1 MLTCNISYL
10 TLNALYFA
18 LYTSYFKL
26 LTSYFFLMKHIKY
39 KLSAV
44 ILLCLLFLVSFSA
57 HAVLKESDLSATL
70 AVLRAELFKTCNE
83 QKQNM
88 VRYSTVAEMQHEQM
102 ISLMQRSDQIGLMLY
117 SQKQDFTFDM
127 TYACHEATSLYREFN
142 KRSVPY
148 QKILNHINTELN
160 RYNALIASLQTI
172 PPAIQNN
179 QAHPQVQVKG
189 GQTTPLLIGPMGN
202 SAKATLEKGKRPFVL
217 SKQGQIDRDSC
228 LSYAI
233 QLRNN
238 LETLKSS
245 IIADNE
251 HYKMTA
257 QKLSKLNDYA
267 LQRYTSIQHSI
278 FINGDANYFEILGQ
292 FSRYMQMAKDDAN
305 EKYDTEKVHDAGK
318 ERTVESQWRGPI
330 VVGLASF
337 VFFYILLAALLSNIL
352 VRWLVPKRFRTE
364 EFMKKKV
371 CIILFAAML
380 IFAISIMVCRTFMY
394 HNFFLMASKLLI
406 EYSWLL
412 CAIFLSLLIRI
423 DGNQIKSGFRI
434 YTPIML
440 MSFVVITFRIIFI
453 PNNLVSLIFPPIL
466 LLFTLWQWRVVV
478 RHNRNIPKSDIF
490 YTWVSLTI
498 MIASTFAA
506 WYGYTLLSVQILI
519 WWMFQLACIQTITGI
534 YDILAVY
541 EERFLVKRIGEYKN
555 GMVKVAHLNILEA
568 IRVRHEKHI
577 NKTWFYDFVAMVV
590 VPVLGVFSILLS
602 IWWAADVFDLTA
614 TVFDIFMA
622 NFLNVPGVVELS
634 LAKIVLVA
642 SQYFVFRYLNY
653 LIKALYHKYH
663 KSKIVVNGQPNFTLA
678 NNVIAICVWG
688 LYAIISIRMLKIP
701 STAISVIS
709 AGLATGVGFAM
720 KDLLENFFYGISLM
734 TGRVRVGDFIE
745 CDGIRGKVDSITYQS
760 TQVVTAD
767 GCVIAFLNSSLF
779 SKNFKNITKNHSY
792 EMVKVPVGIAYG
804 TNVNEVRNYI
814 VEAVK
819 QQAEKAPDG
828 RDILNLEK
836 PINVV
841 LDEFGDNSVNLF
853 VTYWVLVEQK
863 FAMTGRIKEAIY
875 NTLNAHNIEI
885 PYPQRDLHIRTIE
898 TAIPVQQ
905 K

>member
-44 ILLCLLFLVSFSA
+44 ILLCLLFLVPFSA

-70 AVLRAELFKTCNE
+70 AVLRAELFKTYNE

-541 EERFLVKRIGEYKN
+541 EERYLVKRIGEYKN

-828 RDILNLEK
+828 RDILNMEK
-836 PINVV
+836 PINVM

>member
-44 ILLCLLFLVSFSA
+44 ILLCLLFLVPFSA

-245 IIADNE
+245 IVADNE

-663 KSKIVVNGQPNFTLA
+663 KSKIVVNGRPNFTLA

-819 QQAEKAPDG
+819 QQAEKASDG
-828 RDILNLEK
+828 RDILNMEK

-898 TAIPVQQ
+898 TTIPIQQ